1 MQRGLPRSEITNRL
15 TEIRGRAGIS
25 ASALAA
31 QVGVTRQAI
40 YAIEAGNYVPNTT
53 VSLRLARALSVSVDE
68 LFRLKDESEP
78 ETTQKASVIPGPS
91 KLNRGQALQLGR
103 IDGRLVAVPP
113 SPLEWYLPASDAT
126 ARSNATAGQVNVRA
140 YRRDSQ
146 LENTL
151 IIAGCDP
158 AAFILARHLQT
169 AGVHV
174 VIVHRNSSESLAL
187 LKQGRVHIAGTH
199 LREESA
205 VQRHFSRAAV
215 AVVALAE
222 WQEGLVTRAG
232 NPKRIKTVEDLARQ
246 KIHFINRERGAG
258 TRLLLDN
265 ELARLDMKPSHIR
278 GYNREAPGHVAA
290 ASRVKTGA
298 ADCCMATEA
307 AARLFGLGFV
317 PLQTARYDLVLRQSH
332 LQLAPVRK
340 LFDAIVQHN
349 FHRELSGSAGY
360 DTAVAGTRV
369 L

>member
-1 MQRGLPRSEITNRL
+1 M
-15 TEIRGRAGIS
+15 S

-40 YAIEAGNYVPNTT
+40 YSMEAGSYVPNTA
-53 VSLRLARALSVSVDE
+53 VSLQLARVLGVPVDQ
-68 LFRLKDESEP
+68 LFRLKEEESE
-78 ETTQKASVIPGPS
+78 TGRNAYLIPGAS
-91 KLNRGQALQLGR
+91 KLTRGQALQLGR
-103 IDGRLVAVPP
+103 IDGRFVAVPP

-146 LENTL
+146 LEDSL

-174 VIVHRNSSESLAL
+174 VIVHRNSSASLAL
-187 LKQGRVHIAGTH
+187 LKEGRVHVAGTH
-199 LREESA
+199 LRDES
-205 VQRHFSRAAV
+205 VIKSHFPRAAV

-222 WQEGLVTRAG
+222 WQEGLVTAAG
-232 NPKRIKTVEDLARQ
+232 NPKRIKTVEDLARK
-246 KIHFINRERGAG
+246 KIHFLNRERGAG

-265 ELARLDMKPSHIR
+265 ELAQLDMKPSHIR

-307 AARLFGLGFV
+307 AARLFGLGFI

-332 LQLAPVRK
+332 LHLAPVRK
-340 LFDAIVQHN
+340 LLDAIVQAN
-349 FHRELSGSAGY
+349 FRRELSGSAGY
-360 DTAVAGTRV
+360 DTAVAGSRV